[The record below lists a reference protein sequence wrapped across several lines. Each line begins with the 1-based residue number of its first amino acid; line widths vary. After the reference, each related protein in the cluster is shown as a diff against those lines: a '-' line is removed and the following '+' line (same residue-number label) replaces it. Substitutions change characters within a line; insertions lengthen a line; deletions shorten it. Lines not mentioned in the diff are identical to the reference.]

1 MPYTLVILSGA
12 VNSTPDVSFVQ
23 NAARCAQKIAAAY
36 EDVIF
41 TQPTTTAKTETT
53 PTTETTTATGITTA
67 ASETST
73 GSALTDTTAFPAEPA
88 QTEATAKGADGA

>member
-23 NAARCAQKIAAAY
+23 EIARCAQKIAAAY

-41 TQPTTTAKTETT
+41 TQPTTTT
-53 PTTETTTATGITTA
+53 TTETTTTTGTTTA